1 MDIESGESGEPRRNN
16 RQGAASAYA
25 DTDSAERKRYLTYGV
40 IAFIVFMMMKNVLF
54 KDYRQQSKDLLID
67 SGKDTEE
74 VTRIVPKT
82 RDEMIQEAKFKSELL
97 LSIPNL
103 QKDLINLSDRVSKL
117 EQRNGDE
124 K

>member
-1 MDIESGESGEPRRNN
+1 MDIESGESGELRN
-16 RQGAASAYA
+16 RQGASAYA
-25 DTDSAERKRYLTYGV
+25 GTDSAERKRYLTYGV

-54 KDYRQQSKDLLID
+54 KDYRQESKDLLID

-82 RDEMIQEAKFKSELL
+82 REEMIQEAKYKSELL